1 MISKCLYA
9 KQHWLLAR
17 SNQKGFNALVD
28 KYSISSHECIHN
40 LADSNAMLDPL
51 EENNSNQGNI
61 KEQEDKPE
69 VDVES
74 PNMISVFDVVN
85 YLPAH

>member
-1 MISKCLYA
+1 MI
-9 KQHWLLAR
+9 
-17 SNQKGFNALVD
+17 
-28 KYSISSHECIHN
+28 CIHN
-40 LADSNAMLDPL
+40 LADNNAMLDPV

-61 KEQEDKPE
+61 KDQEDEPE

-74 PNMISVFDVVN
+74 PNTISVFDVVN

>member
-1 MISKCLYA
+1 MKMIPTGNPTCPLFVWCTK
-9 KQHWLLAR
+9 KIV
-17 SNQKGFNALVD
+17 NALVD
-28 KYSISSHECIHN
+28 KCNISSHECICN
-40 LADSNAMLDPL
+40 LADNNTMLNPV
-51 EENNSNQGNI
+51 EENNSNQGNM
-61 KEQEDKPE
+61 KEQEDEPE

>member
-1 MISKCLYA
+1 
-9 KQHWLLAR
+9 
-17 SNQKGFNALVD
+17 
-28 KYSISSHECIHN
+28 
-40 LADSNAMLDPL
+40 MLDPV
-51 EENNSNQGNI
+51 EENNSNQGNM

-85 YLPAH
+85 YLPAHWQWHHCKLEFIAKDGN